1 MVKIIK
7 RDGKTAEF
15 DINRIIQAVM
25 AAQSNLGKSN
35 FDSALSIGLTV
46 QNSYMDKES
55 VTIQEIQSVVEDLL
69 MSKDPEVARK
79 YIEYRTQRDKA
90 REEQSPLAIAIKGLV
105 EQTNETILNE
115 NANKDAKVF
124 PVQRDLLAGVV
135 SKHFARN
142 YILPEEVVK
151 AHETGQIHYHDLDYA
166 PFLPMTNCCLVDL
179 KGMLENGFK
188 LGNAEIE
195 SPKSIGVACA
205 VMAQITAQV
214 ASHQY
219 GGTTFAN
226 VDQVLAPYAE
236 ASFKKYVEEASKWE
250 IQSAEDYALT
260 KTAKD
265 IYDGIQAYEY
275 EINTLFTTNGQQPF
289 VTITFGMG
297 TSWFESEIQKAI
309 LKVRIKGLGKEGLTA
324 VFPKLVMFLE
334 EGINLNSGDINYDIK
349 QLALECSSKR
359 LYPDII
365 SAKINRSITGS
376 SIPVSPMG
384 CRSFLSVWKDANG
397 NEVLDGRNNLGVVSV
412 NLPRIAIES
421 NGDFKRFEVLLGERL
436 ALAKRALDTRIDR
449 LRGVKASVAPILYT
463 EGAFGIRLQPEDDII
478 DIFKDGRASVSLGY
492 IGLHEVGLLMFG
504 KAPSEDE
511 QSKVFCEGVVQ
522 ALRDAVDN
530 WKNTSSEGWGYSLY
544 ATPSESL
551 CDRFCRLD
559 KAEFGSIKDVTDKD
573 YYTNS
578 FHQDVYK
585 HSDPFDKIDHEA
597 PYHFISS
604 AGHISYSEF
613 PNVRNNLEALETVW
627 DYAMEHLSYF
637 GTNTPSDKCM
647 GCGFEGEFK
656 IDSNGFT
663 CPSCGNNDSK
673 TMSVI
678 RRVCGYLGSPN
689 TRGFNHG
696 KQSEVIRRVKHLGG
710 DDSNE

>member
-1 MVKIIK
+1 MVRVTK
-7 RDGKTAEF
+7 RDGKVVEF
-15 DINRIIQAVM
+15 DINRVINAVM

-35 FDSALSIGLTV
+35 FDEALSIAMAV
-46 QNSYMDKES
+46 QDRYINEDS
-55 VTIQEIQSVVEDLL
+55 VTIAEIQGMVEDLL
-69 MSKDPEVARK
+69 MVKDPEVARK
-79 YIEYRTQRDKA
+79 YIEYRAKRDRA
-90 REEQSPLAIAIKGLV
+90 REEQSPLAVAIRGLV
-105 EQTNETILNE
+105 EQTDESILKE

-142 YILPEEVVK
+142 YILPRDIVN
-151 AHETGQIHYHDLDYA
+151 AHERGEIHYHDLDYS

-188 LGNAEIE
+188 LGNAQIE

-236 ASFKKYVEEASKWE
+236 ITFNKHMQRGYDWGVADTEA
-250 IQSAEDYALT
+250 YAREL
-260 KTAKD
+260 TAKE

-289 VTITFGMG
+289 VTVTFGMG
-297 TSWFESEIQKAI
+297 TSWFEREIQRAI
-309 LKVRIKGLGKEGLTA
+309 LKVRIKGLGAEGLTA
-324 VFPKLVMFLE
+324 VFPKLVMFMD
-334 EGINLNSGDINYDIK
+334 EGINLNPEDPNYDIK

-365 SAKINRSITGS
+365 SAKANRSITGS
-376 SIPVSPMG
+376 SVPVSPMG
-384 CRSFLSVWKDANG
+384 CRSFLSVWKDGDG
-397 NEVLDGRNNLGVVSV
+397 NEVLDGRNNLGVVSL

-421 NGDFKRFEVLLGERL
+421 GGDWEKFYTILDERL
-436 ALAKRALDTRIDR
+436 DLAKRALDTRIER
-449 LRGVKASVAPILYT
+449 LRGVKAAVAPILYT
-463 EGAFGIRLQPEDDII
+463 EGAFGVRLQPDDDII
-478 DIFKDGRASVSLGY
+478 NIFKHGRSSISLGY
-492 IGLHEVGLLMFG
+492 IGLHEVGLTMQG
-504 KAPSEDE
+504 IAPTDDWASSDACVGLVAYLRKTVDKWKDESE
-511 QSKVFCEGVVQ
+511 
-522 ALRDAVDN
+522 
-530 WKNTSSEGWGYSLY
+530 EGWGYSLY

-559 KAEFGSIKDVTDKD
+559 KEQFGSIDGVTDKD

-585 HSDPFDKIDHEA
+585 HSNPFDKIDFEA
-597 PYHFISS
+597 PYHYISS
-604 AGHISYSEF
+604 AGHISYAEF
-613 PNVRNNLEALETVW
+613 PNVRNNTEGLETVW
-627 DYAMEHLSYF
+627 DYEMGKLSYF
-637 GTNTPSDKCM
+637 GTNTPSDKCLK
-647 GCGFEGEFK
+647 CHFEGEFK
-656 IDSNGFT
+656 IDSDGFH
-663 CPSCGNNDSK
+663 CPSCGNHDSK

-689 TRGFNHG
+689 ARGFNHG
-696 KQSEVIRRVKHLGG
+696 KNEEVMRRTKHV
-710 DDSNE
+710 

>member
-1 MVKIIK
+1 MVRVTK
-7 RDGKTAEF
+7 RDGKVVEF
-15 DINRIIQAVM
+15 DINRVINAVM

-35 FDSALSIGLTV
+35 FDEALSIAMAV
-46 QNSYMDKES
+46 QDRYINEES
-55 VTIQEIQSVVEDLL
+55 VTIAEIQGMVEDLL
-69 MSKDPEVARK
+69 MVKDPEVARK
-79 YIEYRTQRDKA
+79 YIEYRAKRDRA
-90 REEQSPLAIAIKGLV
+90 REEQSPLAVAIRGLV
-105 EQTNETILNE
+105 EQTDESILKE

-142 YILPEEVVK
+142 YILPRDIVN
-151 AHETGQIHYHDLDYA
+151 AHERGEIHYHDLDYS

-188 LGNAEIE
+188 LGNAQIE

-236 ASFKKYVEEASKWE
+236 ITFNKHMQRGYDWGVADTEA
-250 IQSAEDYALT
+250 YAREL
-260 KTAKD
+260 TAKE

-289 VTITFGMG
+289 VTVTFGMG
-297 TSWFESEIQKAI
+297 TSWFEREIQRAI
-309 LKVRIKGLGKEGLTA
+309 LKVRIKGLGAEGLTA
-324 VFPKLVMFLE
+324 VFPKLVMFMD
-334 EGINLNSGDINYDIK
+334 EGINLNPEDPNYDIK

-365 SAKINRSITGS
+365 SAKANRSITGS
-376 SIPVSPMG
+376 SVPVSPMG
-384 CRSFLSVWKDANG
+384 CRSFLSVWKDGDG
-397 NEVLDGRNNLGVVSV
+397 NEVLDGRNNLGVVSL

-421 NGDFKRFEVLLGERL
+421 GGDWEKFYTILDERL
-436 ALAKRALDTRIDR
+436 DLAKRALDTRIER
-449 LRGVKASVAPILYT
+449 LRGVKAAVAPILYT
-463 EGAFGIRLQPEDDII
+463 EGAFGVRLQPDDDII
-478 DIFKDGRASVSLGY
+478 NIFKHGRSSISLGY
-492 IGLHEVGLLMFG
+492 IGLHEVGLTMQG
-504 KAPSEDE
+504 IAPTDDWASSDACVGLVAYLRKTVDKWKDESE
-511 QSKVFCEGVVQ
+511 
-522 ALRDAVDN
+522 
-530 WKNTSSEGWGYSLY
+530 EGWGYSLY

-559 KAEFGSIKDVTDKD
+559 KEQFGSIAGVTDKD

-585 HSDPFDKIDHEA
+585 HSNPFDKIDFEA
-597 PYHFISS
+597 PYHYISS
-604 AGHISYSEF
+604 AGHISYFEA
-613 PNVRNNLEALETVW
+613 PNIRHNLEALETIW
-627 DYAMEHLSYF
+627 DYGMSKLDYL
-637 GTNTPSDKCM
+637 GTNTPSDKCLK
-647 GCGFEGEFK
+647 CHFEGEFK
-656 IDSNGFT
+656 IDEEGFS
-663 CPSCGNNDSK
+663 CPSCGNRDSK

-678 RRVCGYLGSPN
+678 RRVCGYLGQPN
-689 TRGFNHG
+689 ARGFNKG
-696 KQSEVIRRVKHLGG
+696 KNREVSRRVKHM
-710 DDSNE
+710 

>member
-1 MVKIIK
+1 MVRVTK
-7 RDGKTAEF
+7 RDGKVVEF
-15 DINRIIQAVM
+15 DINRVINAVM

-35 FDSALSIGLTV
+35 FDEALSIAMAV
-46 QNSYMDKES
+46 QDRYINEES
-55 VTIQEIQSVVEDLL
+55 VTIAEIQGMVEDLL
-69 MSKDPEVARK
+69 MVKDPEVARK
-79 YIEYRTQRDKA
+79 YIEYRAKRDRA
-90 REEQSPLAIAIKGLV
+90 REEQSPLAVAIRGLV
-105 EQTNETILNE
+105 EQTDESILKE

-142 YILPEEVVK
+142 YILPRDIVN
-151 AHETGQIHYHDLDYA
+151 AHERGEIHYHDLDYS

-188 LGNAEIE
+188 LGNAQIE

-236 ASFKKYVEEASKWE
+236 ITFNKHMQRGYDWGVADTEA
-250 IQSAEDYALT
+250 YAREL
-260 KTAKD
+260 TAKE

-289 VTITFGMG
+289 VTVTFGMG
-297 TSWFESEIQKAI
+297 TSWFEREIQRAI
-309 LKVRIKGLGKEGLTA
+309 LKVRIKGLGAEGLTA
-324 VFPKLVMFLE
+324 VFPKLVMFMD
-334 EGINLNSGDINYDIK
+334 EGINLNPEDPNYDIK

-365 SAKINRSITGS
+365 SAKANRSITGS
-376 SIPVSPMG
+376 SVPVSPMG
-384 CRSFLSVWKDANG
+384 CRSFLSVWKDGDG
-397 NEVLDGRNNLGVVSV
+397 NEVLDGRNNLGVVSL

-421 NGDFKRFEVLLGERL
+421 GGDWEKFYTILDERL
-436 ALAKRALDTRIDR
+436 DLAKRALDTRIER
-449 LRGVKASVAPILYT
+449 LRGVKAAVAPILYT
-463 EGAFGIRLQPEDDII
+463 EGAFGVRLQPDDDII
-478 DIFKDGRASVSLGY
+478 NIFKHGRSSISLGY
-492 IGLHEVGLLMFG
+492 IGLHEVGLTMQG
-504 KAPSEDE
+504 IAPTDDWASSDAC
-511 QSKVFCEGVVQ
+511 VGLV
-522 ALRDAVDN
+522 AYLRKAVDK
-530 WKNTSSEGWGYSLY
+530 WKDESEEGWGYSLY

-559 KAEFGSIKDVTDKD
+559 KEQFGSIAGVTDKD

-585 HSDPFDKIDHEA
+585 HSNPFDKIDFEA
-597 PYHFISS
+597 PYHYISS
-604 AGHISYSEF
+604 AGHISYAEF
-613 PNVRNNLEALETVW
+613 PNVRNNTEGLETVW
-627 DYAMEHLSYF
+627 DYAMSKLSYF
-637 GTNTPSDKCM
+637 GTNTPSDKCLK
-647 GCGFEGEFK
+647 CHFEGEFK
-656 IDSNGFT
+656 IDSDGFH
-663 CPSCGNNDSK
+663 CPSCGNHDSK

-689 TRGFNHG
+689 ARGFNHG
-696 KQSEVIRRVKHLGG
+696 KNEEVMRRTKHV
-710 DDSNE
+710 